1 YEVYIYP
8 NHAESVKGFGIC
20 HTSLLVVPN
29 LITYP
34 KSKTRFASAVLNNRR
49 KVTSV
54 YKPFC
59 NDWLFLESCRKA
71 VSKYPNIGYEEIIP
85 EKCLMQLHSNLE
97 IFDVLVD
104 LTFVDD
110 TGFLMLLLF
119 SNPFDAAAFLSTAAL
134 CIVRERGNLK
144 FLQGVFHISEGF
156 CRMICW
162 VLGVWIGFLCP
173 FVRVATSGA
182 HLGWRFGC
190 FLRVRILFS
199 RTGVF
204 SLAHILVLVLRT
216 SLLHRTF
223 LFDPAFFR
231 FCIEFVCSS

>member
-1 YEVYIYP
+1 MVRGCDEDDDNFDAKAPLLGLNQSGSDTATTQVLCQETIPMYEVYIYP

-71 VSKYPNIGYEEIIP
+71 VSKYPNIGYEKIIP

-97 IFDVLVD
+97 IFDVLVGPN
-104 LTFVDD
+104 LYGKYV
-110 TGFLMLLLF
+110 GYK
-119 SNPFDAAAFLSTAAL
+119 AAE
-134 CIVRERGNLK
+134 IVG
-144 FLQGVFHISEGF
+144 G
-156 CRMICW
+156 
-162 VLGVWIGFLCP
+162 
-173 FVRVATSGA
+173 
-182 HLGWRFGC
+182 
-190 FLRVRILFS
+190 
-199 RTGVF
+199 TGVIAGVNN
-204 SLAHILVLVLRT
+204 SIAVAGDDYI
-216 SLLHRTF
+216 
-223 LFDPAFFR
+223 
-231 FCIEFVCSS
+231 I

>member
-1 YEVYIYP
+1 MVRGCDEDDDNFDAKAPLLGLNQSGSGTATTQVLCQETIPMYEVYIYP

-134 CIVRERGNLK
+134 CIVRLCFGAASFGGRRTLLGKGSSALT
-144 FLQGVFHISEGF
+144 GEGELE
-156 CRMICW
+156 
-162 VLGVWIGFLCP
+162 V
-173 FVRVATSGA
+173 
-182 HLGWRFGC
+182 
-190 FLRVRILFS
+190 
-199 RTGVF
+199 
-204 SLAHILVLVLRT
+204 
-216 SLLHRTF
+216 
-223 LFDPAFFR
+223 PAGGLPHF
-231 FCIEFVCSS
+231 